1 MIIMIHLKKGYD
13 IQSTFSDRE
22 RIKQYFFTPISLLE
36 YKKHYCLVVKFHCSS
51 RTKSHKLCFSISLLN
66 FTEL

>member
-36 YKKHYCLVVKFHCSS
+36 YKKHYCLVVKFHCFIQDKESQALFQ
-51 RTKSHKLCFSISLLN
+51 HL
-66 FTEL
+66 FTELH